1 MTSSGSSPTKTSP
14 RRHEVESGRVVCIFL
29 ASISHPTILRYSF
42 SSINERPVD
51 DISIELFYRPHTI
64 TLLAVSIG
72 AVIYSAFT
80 RNEGDVQDNIW
91 SGICCVIFF
100 FLIISVL
107 AFPNGPFTRPHPAVW
122 RIVFGMSVLYL
133 LGLLFLLFQSYKTV
147 NGILVWMDPS
157 LKDFHIDMDK

>member
-1 MTSSGSSPTKTSP
+1 MWGAIYGYNS
-14 RRHEVESGRVVCIFL
+14 
-29 ASISHPTILRYSF
+29 RYFGEEFGCNVACLSYEWLLF
-42 SSINERPVD
+42 S
-51 DISIELFYRPHTI
+51 
-64 TLLAVSIG
+64 
-72 AVIYSAFT
+72 

-91 SGICCVIFF
+91 AGICCVIFF

-147 NGILVWMDPS
+147 NGILVWIDPS
-157 LKDFHIDMDK
+157 LKDFHIDMDKVCQNVRIESDFIHNIF

>member
-1 MTSSGSSPTKTSP
+1 MCN
-14 RRHEVESGRVVCIFL
+14 EL
-29 ASISHPTILRYSF
+29 LLF
-42 SSINERPVD
+42 S
-51 DISIELFYRPHTI
+51 
-64 TLLAVSIG
+64 
-72 AVIYSAFT
+72 

-91 SGICCVIFF
+91 AGICCVIFF

-147 NGILVWMDPS
+147 NGILVWIDPS
-157 LKDFHIDMDK
+157 LKDFHIDMDKVCQDVRMESDFICNSF

>member
-1 MTSSGSSPTKTSP
+1 VGGDIYGGNS
-14 RRHEVESGRVVCIFL
+14 
-29 ASISHPTILRYSF
+29 RYSSEEFVVYNVASLSYEWLLF
-42 SSINERPVD
+42 S
-51 DISIELFYRPHTI
+51 
-64 TLLAVSIG
+64 
-72 AVIYSAFT
+72 

-91 SGICCVIFF
+91 AGICCVIFY

-147 NGILVWMDPS
+147 NGILVWIDPS
-157 LKDFHIDMDK
+157 LKDFHIDMDKVCQDVRIESDFIHNSS